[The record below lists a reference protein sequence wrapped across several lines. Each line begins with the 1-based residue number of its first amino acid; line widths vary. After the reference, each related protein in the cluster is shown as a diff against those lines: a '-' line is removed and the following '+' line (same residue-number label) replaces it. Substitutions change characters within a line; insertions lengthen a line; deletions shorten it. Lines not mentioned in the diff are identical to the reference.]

1 MWLGLALLLG
11 VAAGC
16 VMGGV
21 AGARRTAS
29 ANERF
34 REAHSAYD
42 LLVSVRCREPDGT
55 SREPAA
61 SRAACLEAVR
71 QLPSVADVAVVEEV
85 SGFIAT
91 ADGTSVQPFP
101 DDSCYSGPG
110 RVEVHGDRTGR
121 FGTEFN
127 EMRIVAGRRA
137 DPAAADEVV
146 LSKSTADRLGIG
158 PGTVLQLSP
167 FDSDDCFEPSAWD
180 PPIELR
186 VVGVGLSP
194 GEVPPPSGEYFASVQ
209 VTPAFLVEHA
219 PMPTRE
225 SGCPRPVA
233 TRGRR
238 GDVARR
244 HRQHRRAGP
253 GVLRRTRPE
262 RGRRIAGSGPRRSRS
277 PSSPGSPPWPGRR
290 SSAKRSS
297 ARAVPM
303 PSIGRR

>member
-1 MWLGLALLLG
+1 MGGNDGAGGVSVWLTFRSLLRRKWPVWLGLALLLG
-11 VAAGC
+11 LAAGG

-110 RVEVHGDRTGR
+110 
-121 FGTEFN
+121 
-127 EMRIVAGRRA
+127 
-137 DPAAADEVV
+137 P
-146 LSKSTADRLGIG
+146 
-158 PGTVLQLSP
+158 
-167 FDSDDCFEPSAWD
+167 
-180 PPIELR
+180 
-186 VVGVGLSP
+186 
-194 GEVPPPSGEYFASVQ
+194 
-209 VTPAFLVEHA
+209 
-219 PMPTRE
+219 
-225 SGCPRPVA
+225 
-233 TRGRR
+233 RR
-238 GDVARR
+238 GAR
-244 HRQHRRAGP
+244 
-253 GVLRRTRPE
+253 
-262 RGRRIAGSGPRRSRS
+262 
-277 PSSPGSPPWPGRR
+277 
-290 SSAKRSS
+290 
-297 ARAVPM
+297 
-303 PSIGRR
+303 